1 MTPNS
6 LPNPVVMVIILGALT
21 LAPFVLVMLTSFV
34 KMSVVLSILRN
45 ALGTQ
50 NVPPN
55 QVITG
60 LAFVL
65 TLFVMTPVVKQMYHA
80 AGSVSNTKDMFS
92 EASVRS
98 VVDAVG
104 RGREPLRQF
113 LIRHAHN
120 DDRVLFVDL
129 ANRLDVA
136 SDPHHPQGS
145 NPTSAQSSMTSP
157 TTGTVQTVA
166 ATKSGTDTAI
176 RADATAPNAT
186 TDAAQNQATSPD
198 KGNASAVS
206 KAVTTTQ
213 SGADAASTV
222 GAAAPNATADAT
234 QSQATSPDKGST
246 SALSK
251 DDFQVIIP
259 AFVTSQLK
267 EAFEI
272 GFLIFIPFVIIDMV
286 IANILLAMGMTMLS
300 PSVISLPFKLLLF
313 VLVDGWF
320 LLVRGL
326 VLSYV

>member
-6 LPNPVVMVIILGALT
+6 LPNPVVMVIVLSALT

-34 KMSVVLSILRN
+34 KISVVLSILRN

-65 TLFVMTPVVKQMYHA
+65 SFFIMTPVVKQMYSA
-80 AGSVSNTKDMFS
+80 AGSVADTRDMFS
-92 EASVRS
+92 EASVKNLFA
-98 VVDAVG
+98 AVE
-104 RGREPLRQF
+104 RGREPLRHF
-113 LIRHAHN
+113 LTKHSH
-120 DDRVLFVDL
+120 DEDRILFIEL
-129 ANRLDVA
+129 AKRLDEGAKTQTKATPADSSTAVA
-136 SDPHHPQGS
+136 TP
-145 NPTSAQSSMTSP
+145 
-157 TTGTVQTVA
+157 V
-166 ATKSGTDTAI
+166 
-176 RADATAPNAT
+176 
-186 TDAAQNQATSPD
+186 
-198 KGNASAVS
+198 
-206 KAVTTTQ
+206 
-213 SGADAASTV
+213 SGALAQTTPAENAASPST
-222 GAAAPNATADAT
+222 AQPPPAP
-234 QSQATSPDKGST
+234 S
-246 SALSK
+246 LSK

-267 EAFEI
+267 EAFEV

-286 IANILLAMGMTMLS
+286 IANILLAMGMSMLS

-320 LLVRGL
+320 LIIRGL

>member
-1 MTPNS
+1 MTPDS
-6 LPNPVVMVIILGALT
+6 LPNPVVMVILLGALS

-34 KMSVVLSILRN
+34 KISVVLSILRN

-65 TLFVMTPVVKQMYHA
+65 TLFVMTPVVTQMYHA
-80 AGSVSNTKDMFS
+80 AGPVSNSKDMFS

-98 VVDAVG
+98 VIDAIS

-120 DDRVLFVDL
+120 EDRVLFVDL
-129 ANRLDVA
+129 AKRLDESSKMA
-136 SDPHHPQGS
+136 RS
-145 NPTSAQSSMTSP
+145 NGAPSSTVSSVNSSAQAAAFAGTGEDASSAGGGL
-157 TTGTVQTVA
+157 GTAGAQE
-166 ATKSGTDTAI
+166 
-176 RADATAPNAT
+176 DAGEIQTAPVDN
-186 TDAAQNQATSPD
+186 
-198 KGNASAVS
+198 GS
-206 KAVTTTQ
+206 KSSIA
-213 SGADAASTV
+213 
-222 GAAAPNATADAT
+222 
-234 QSQATSPDKGST
+234 
-246 SALSK
+246 K

-286 IANILLAMGMTMLS
+286 IANILLAMGMSMLS